1 MAKEGRVSEGRRPEF
16 TVTVFVD
23 NLQSADTV
31 KFSLVDVW
39 VCLWV
44 YLLMLHAQPCST
56 CEVFPAL
63 LHNWCF
69 ILYCVMQRPAHL
81 KIQTF
86 AEWLHA
92 AHLWITCLFI
102 SVSHFTQFHAFCSIL
117 TPAVWIHVLALSSF
131 FDSEV
136 KQRLCSAHRAPPR
149 FTHSERCLHVTP
161 LIHCFVKVLAHQ
173 RCKYDRCSTSVTGRK
188 KQGCLEK
195 LHLWCR
201 LKIQACL
208 YGRHATEQC

>member
-1 MAKEGRVSEGRRPEF
+1 MSECVCGCICSCCMHSPARH
-16 TVTVFVD
+16 
-23 NLQSADTV
+23 V
-31 KFSLVDVW
+31 KCSL
-39 VCLWV
+39 
-44 YLLMLHAQPCST
+44 PCSIIGASSCT
-56 CEVFPAL
+56 VSCRD
-63 LHNWCF
+63 H
-69 ILYCVMQRPAHL
+69 AHL

-86 AEWLHA
+86 AVWLHA

-117 TPAVWIHVLALSSF
+117 TPAAWIHVLALSSF

-149 FTHSERCLHVTP
+149 FTHSECCLHVTP

-195 LHLWCR
+195 LHLWCK
-201 LKIQACL
+201 LQIQACL